1 MDRPEQHT
9 ARRPDDA
16 RRTVG
21 VGRGAPDVVDRER
34 AEAWRPV
41 TVRELDGGVLAIAVG
56 TGHHPLGLRAQRVGP
71 RSRDRAT
78 LGG

>member
-1 MDRPEQHT
+1 MDRPDQQT

-16 RRTVG
+16 RRTAG
-21 VGRGAPDVVDRER
+21 VGRGAPELVDREH

-56 TGHHPLGLRAQRVGP
+56 TGYHPLGLRAHRVGP
-71 RSRDRAT
+71 RTRDRAT